1 MVRIIKDNDEKLG
14 SYVAEILKLIVENN
28 GSLIATT
35 DSDLI
40 VNLARKIILEEKL
53 DEKQINKNLR
63 KKI

>member
-14 SYVAEILKLIVENN
+14 SYVAERLKLIVENN